1 MSSGL
6 MKICYQGDTGESD
19 LRTLLVDNVLH
30 ISLWDV
36 LATLERE
43 NKTLNE
49 SNPQQSRM
57 NIINGIIET
66 MEPEEY
72 IHIPS
77 SNCDLPEEVFVT
89 QPGMYRVLS
98 ADRSKAGKKFQK
110 WLFHEVVPSITQYGT
125 YPPPPKPTGSVL
137 AQMAEILAQNSRM
150 LADAIVRQDRLET
163 EVNNVKTKL
172 DNVEDRITAIES
184 DGQDLKQII
193 TVKDRLEQRNIA
205 ANAERELDVVAW
217 CENLSLSKGRRR
229 VSCPSGNRLNAKY
242 FIEIID
248 EAIEFVFASAHR
260 I

>member
-19 LRTLLVDNVLH
+19 LRTLLVDDVLH

-57 NIINGIIET
+57 NIINGIMET

-77 SNCDLPEEVFVT
+77 SNRDLPEEVFVT

-193 TVKDRLEQRNIA
+193 TVKDRFEQRNIA
-205 ANAERELDVVAW
+205 ANAQRELDVVAW
-217 CENLSLSKGRRR
+217 CENLSLSKGRRKI
-229 VSCPSGNRLNAKY
+229 SCPSGSRLKAKY

-248 EAIEFVFASAHR
+248 EAIEFVFASSQGV
-260 I
+260 